1 MCIVAE
7 KKFHKYLDTHLYNM
21 QQIELIGDAIQAG
34 FTEEEIEIV
43 ANPAFHWE
51 QMWEVIRGFKTGL
64 PIAQVRQYAKT
75 CYNPRQM
82 YQIYLAMSA
91 GCSQTKLNILL
102 DSRFDA
108 GQMSV
113 IRLGFLSGLSVQD
126 VKRFADPIL
135 SASDMQSYRIQLEHN
150 KYIN

>member
-1 MCIVAE
+1 MCIVAD
-7 KKFHKYLDTHLYNM
+7 KKFHKYLDIHSYNM

-34 FTEEEIEIV
+34 FTEDEIEIV
-43 ANPAFHWE
+43 ANPHFHWE
-51 QMWEVIRGFKTGL
+51 QMREVIRGFKAGL

-82 YQIYLAMSA
+82 YQIYPAMSA
-91 GCSQTKLNILL
+91 GYSQTKLNVLL

-126 VKRFADPIL
+126 VKKFADPIL
-135 SASDMQSYRIQLEHN
+135 SADDMQSYRMQLDHER
-150 KYIN
+150 YIT